1 MRLKLGKVPPS
12 ILERYVLS
20 RIGAKREDVILG
32 PSHGEDAAIIRVADQ
47 LLAVASDPVSGAVER
62 VGWLSVHVATNDIA
76 TRGVRPSWFLSCIM
90 LPENSEEQILDNISQ
105 QIDEAARLL
114 GVGIIGGHTEVTPSL
129 KHPLIMG
136 TAIGLIK
143 DGRYVTCSNAKPEG
157 KIILTKGA
165 GIEGTA
171 ILATDRVSHL
181 TKFGDPFIKKSQ
193 SYFNKI
199 SVVDDA
205 LTAFNYGGVYSMHDP
220 TEGGIAGG
228 LHELADASNL
238 GFKVY
243 EEKIIINYE
252 TSQICR
258 YFEIDPLNLISSGSL
273 LIVSDKMK
281 TKDILKKL
289 HGKGIRASTIGEM
302 SENVE
307 NRVIVRKDGYK
318 EDLPRPI
325 TDDLWKALSK

>member
-1 MRLKLGKVPPS
+1 LKLQLGKVPPF
-12 ILERYVLS
+12 ILKKYVLS
-20 RIGAKREDVILG
+20 RIGAKREDIILG

-47 LLAVASDPVSGAVER
+47 LLAVATDPVSGAVER
-62 VGWLSVHVATNDIA
+62 IGWLSVHVATNDIA
-76 TRGVRPSWFLSCIM
+76 TRGVRPNWFLSCIM
-90 LPENSEEQILDNISQ
+90 LPENSEEEILDIISQ

-114 GVGIIGGHTEVTPSL
+114 GVGVIGGHTEVTPSL

-136 TAIGLIK
+136 TAIGVIE

-171 ILATDRVSHL
+171 ILATDRASHL
-181 TKFGDPFIKKSQ
+181 TKFGDSFIEKAQ

-205 LTAFNYGGVYSMHDP
+205 LIAFNYGGVYSMHDP

-243 EEKIIINYE
+243 EDKIAINYE

-258 YFEIDPLNLISSGSL
+258 FFNINPLNLISSGSL
-273 LIVSDKMK
+273 LIVADNTK
-281 TKDILKKL
+281 TKGILKEL
-289 HGKGIRASTIGEM
+289 NERGIRASIIGEM
-302 SENVE
+302 SKNVE
-307 NRVIVRKDGYK
+307 KRVIFRKDGCE

>member
-1 MRLKLGKVPPS
+1 LGKVPSS
-12 ILERYVLS
+12 ILEKYVLN

-32 PSHGEDAAIIRVADQ
+32 PSQGEDAAIIRVDDQ

-62 VGWLSVHVATNDIA
+62 IGWLAVNVTTNDIA
-76 TRGVRPSWFLSCIM
+76 TRGVRPNWFLSCIM
-90 LPENSEEQILDNISQ
+90 LPESSEEKILDNISQ
-105 QIDEAARLL
+105 QMDEAARAL
-114 GVGIIGGHTEVTPSL
+114 GVGIIGGHTEVTPGLS
-129 KHPLIMG
+129 HPLVMG

-143 DGRYVTCSNAKPEG
+143 EGRYVTCSNAKPEG

-171 ILATDRVSHL
+171 ILATDRASLL
-181 TKFGDPFIKKSQ
+181 TKFGESFIEKAQ

-243 EEKIIINYE
+243 EEKITINYE

-258 YFEIDPLNLISSGSL
+258 YFEINPLNLISSGSL
-273 LIVSDKMK
+273 LIVADNRKIK
-281 TKDILKKL
+281 GILKEL
-289 HGKGIRASTIGEM
+289 HEKGIEASTIGEM
-302 SENVE
+302 SEDVE
-307 NRVIVRKDGYK
+307 NRVIFRKDGY

-325 TDDLWKALSK
+325 TDDLWNALSK